1 MSLATWKRATADRGE
16 RFPTEWSLNDWH
28 EPDGGRQQSED
39 ARPEGRRPV
48 SSAEEI
54 LPGKRDVLVA

>member
-1 MSLATWKRATADRGE
+1 MSLATWKRATRDQGE

-39 ARPEGRRPV
+39 ARPEDRRPV
-48 SSAEEI
+48 SSADEI
-54 LPGKRDVLVA
+54 GPGKRDALVA